1 MEEYSTNMESNRP
14 RPMIM
19 IRPISLG
26 YNRLRPDH
34 FSQALTIIESGPSII
49 IFSGPDPDTSATCEI
64 AQT

>member
-1 MEEYSTNMESNRP
+1 MEEYSTNMDSNRP

-34 FSQALTIIESGPSII
+34 FSRAFTLMESGPSVIS
-49 IFSGPDPDTSATCEI
+49 FCHPDPDTSATCEI
-64 AQT
+64 AQN